1 MKEYKA
7 VTALDTYNDIVEKLK
22 GDKQKIKE
30 FLDNKITTIRE
41 MKDEW
46 GKFVM
51 SSYWNQVR
59 NHSLEN
65 N

>member
-1 MKEYKA
+1 MKKYKP
-7 VTALDTYNDIVEKLK
+7 VTALDTYNDLVKELK
-22 GDKQKIKE
+22 GDTQKIKE
-30 FLDNKITTIRE
+30 FIDNKINIIRE

-51 SSYWNQVR
+51 TSYWNQVK

-65 N
+65 K

>member
-1 MKEYKA
+1 MKECKP
-7 VTALDTYNDIVEKLK
+7 VTSLDTYNDLVEELK
-22 GDKQKIKE
+22 GDKHKIKE
-30 FLDNKITTIRE
+30 FLDNKLTTIRE

-51 SSYWNQVR
+51 TSYWNQVR
-59 NHSLEN
+59 NYSLEN

>member
-1 MKEYKA
+1 MKEYKPI
-7 VTALDTYNDIVEKLK
+7 TALDTYNDIVRELK
-22 GDKQKIKE
+22 GDTQNIKE
-30 FLDNKITTIRE
+30 FIDNKINTIRE

-51 SSYWNQVR
+51 TSYWNQVK

>member
-7 VTALDTYNDIVEKLK
+7 VTALDTYNDIVRELK
-22 GDKQKIKE
+22 GDTQNIKE
-30 FLDNKITTIRE
+30 FIDNKINTIRE

-51 SSYWNQVR
+51 TSYWNQVR
-59 NHSLEN
+59 NHSLESK
-65 N
+65 